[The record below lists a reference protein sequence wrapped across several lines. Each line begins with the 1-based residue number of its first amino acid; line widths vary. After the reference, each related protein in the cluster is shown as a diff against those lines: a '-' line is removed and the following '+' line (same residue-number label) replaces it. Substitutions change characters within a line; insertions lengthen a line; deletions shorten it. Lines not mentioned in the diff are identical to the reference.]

1 MARRLSVAVGCC
13 ALTALVLGATA
24 GAAPPS
30 KRVGASVVVVER
42 LPTLLH
48 NEHVRGAELAAAGS
62 PIALLNGTVL
72 SGYPLAGSGPTG
84 ETVRFI
90 DRGTF
95 WVAVLVRNRSATQ
108 TVTIVDARTPE
119 PLRSLVAQTSA
130 RFSRH
135 KPCPGGSMLCG
146 YPSSR
151 TSTAPLT
158 LAPGGMA
165 AVKLSYRLASC
176 ALAAVST
183 TASATTLVVSYR
195 SGNGP
200 AREQAF
206 PLGGASLRLQRP
218 AGVECLARPYSHIG
232 LVGSFT
238 TSPGHKPIPGS
249 DGDTCTKTAG
259 GGLAY
264 RSRLFMD
271 RSGTMFRIA
280 INLLHYRGKGSY
292 QPAGS
297 PGETL
302 GLAQVVATGG
312 FGLHGWTTFRDNAST
327 VTVATASGTTLGGR
341 FTAVFSGHRRFFRAY
356 GAWRCTMLR

>member
-1 MARRLSVAVGCC
+1 VGKPVRLVLVLALLSAEVAV
-13 ALTALVLGATA
+13 L
-24 GAAPPS
+24 AAS
-30 KRVGASVVVVER
+30 GGVA
-42 LPTLLH
+42 
-48 NEHVRGAELAAAGS
+48 AAAGG
-62 PIALLNGTVL
+62 PIALLDGTVS

-95 WVAVLVRNRSATQ
+95 WIAVLVRDRSAKQ
-108 TVTIVDARTPE
+108 TVTIVNARTPE

-130 RFSRH
+130 GFSRY
-135 KPCPGGSMLCG
+135 KPCPGGSMFCG

-165 AVKLSYRLASC
+165 AVKLSYRLVSC
-176 ALAAVST
+176 AAAAVST
-183 TASATTLVVSYR
+183 TASADTLVVSYR
-195 SGNGP
+195 YGNGP
-200 AREQAF
+200 VREQTF
-206 PLGGASLRLQRP
+206 PLGGATLHLQKP
-218 AGVECLARPYSHIG
+218 AGVECVPRPYTYIG

-271 RSGTMFRIA
+271 RSGTTFRIA
-280 INLLHYRGKGSY
+280 INLPHYRGRGRY

-297 PGETL
+297 PGGTL
-302 GLAQVVATGG
+302 GPAQVVATGG
-312 FGLHGWTTFRDNAST
+312 FGLHGWTTFRDDAST
-327 VTVATASGTTLGGR
+327 VTVTTAHGATLGGR
-341 FTAVFSGHRRFFRAY
+341 FAAVFSGHRRFFRAY

>member
-1 MARRLSVAVGCC
+1 MSKRVYLV
-13 ALTALVLGATA
+13 LVLGLLIAWPVA
-24 GAAPPS
+24 VMVASVGAA
-30 KRVGASVVVVER
+30 
-42 LPTLLH
+42 
-48 NEHVRGAELAAAGS
+48 AALGG
-62 PIALLNGTVL
+62 PIALLEGTT
-72 SGYPLAGSGPTG
+72 SNGYPLAGGGPTG

-95 WVAVLVRNRSATQ
+95 WVAVLVRNRSAKQ

-130 RFSRH
+130 AFSRY
-135 KPCPGGSMLCG
+135 KPCRGSMFCG

-176 ALAAVST
+176 AAAAVST
-183 TASATTLVVSYR
+183 TASATTLVLSYR
-195 SGNGP
+195 AGSGP
-200 AREQAF
+200 LREQTF
-206 PLGGASLRLQRP
+206 PLGGAALQLQKP
-218 AGVECLARPYSHIG
+218 AGVECLPRPYSYIG

-259 GGLAY
+259 GGLVY

-271 RSGTMFRIA
+271 RSATMFRIA
-280 INLLHYRGKGSY
+280 INLPHYRGKGRY

-297 PGETL
+297 PGGTL

-327 VTVATASGTTLGGR
+327 VTVATATGATLGGR
-341 FTAVFSGHRRFFRAY
+341 FTAVFSGHRRLFRAY

>member
-1 MARRLSVAVGCC
+1 MLAL
-13 ALTALVLGATA
+13 LTAEAVVS
-24 GAAPPS
+24 AAS
-30 KRVGASVVVVER
+30 GGVA
-42 LPTLLH
+42 
-48 NEHVRGAELAAAGS
+48 AAAGG
-62 PIALLNGTVL
+62 PIALLDGTTA

-84 ETVRFI
+84 EAVRFI
-90 DRGTF
+90 DQGTF
-95 WVAVLVRNRSATQ
+95 WIAVLVRNRSAKQ

-119 PLRSLVAQTSA
+119 PLGSLVAQTSA
-130 RFSRH
+130 GFSRH
-135 KPCPGGSMLCG
+135 KPCRGSMFCG

-158 LAPGGMA
+158 LAAGGMA
-165 AVKLSYRLASC
+165 AVKLSYRLVSC
-176 ALAAVST
+176 AAAAVST
-183 TASATTLVVSYR
+183 TASADTLVVSYR
-195 SGNGP
+195 YGSGSV
-200 AREQAF
+200 REQAF
-206 PLGGASLRLQRP
+206 PLGGAALHLQRP
-218 AGVECLARPYSHIG
+218 SGVECLPRPYSHIG

-271 RSGTMFRIA
+271 RSGTTFRIA
-280 INLLHYRGKGSY
+280 INLPQYRGKGHY

-297 PGETL
+297 PGGTL
-302 GLAQVVATGG
+302 GLSQVVATGG

-327 VTVATASGTTLGGR
+327 VTVTTATGATLGGR